1 MSLNSPDNQSTQLS
15 SSCSRVLVLSPAL
28 PFETALTVLFK
39 VSGSSYY
46 SLQVYKVS
54 SLFPTPHLCRSPLPF
69 NMFRSIPL
77 VLGVYIILA
86 SAKPLPKQSHS
97 ENKNVYSDIPTEDP
111 LDAATP
117 WDREQVDGN
126 EKHRVEATPW
136 GRDLSGEMLNQATP
150 WGISE
155 DAEQDE
161 DKENATRAPLKEA
174 TPWALLKK
182 VKEAKETK
190 EGEAMKKLEQ
200 EVMEKIE
207 QEVREEK
214 TTWEPAAEATPW
226 GRAEKLKENDKE
238 REKST
243 RAPLVEATP
252 WGFHDLATPW
262 GRVDLPNLEKV
273 TMMI

>member
-1 MSLNSPDNQSTQLS
+1 
-15 SSCSRVLVLSPAL
+15 
-28 PFETALTVLFK
+28 
-39 VSGSSYY
+39 
-46 SLQVYKVS
+46 
-54 SLFPTPHLCRSPLPF
+54 
-69 NMFRSIPL
+69 MFRSIPL
-77 VLGVYIILA
+77 VLGVYIILV

-97 ENKNVYSDIPTEDP
+97 ENKNVFSDIPTGDP

-117 WDREQVDGN
+117 WDRKQVDGN
-126 EKHRVEATPW
+126 EEPRVEATPW

-150 WGISE
+150 WGLIE
-155 DAEQDE
+155 DVEQDE
-161 DKENATRAPLKEA
+161 DEENATRAPLKEA
-174 TPWALLKK
+174 TPWGLLKK
-182 VKEAKETK
+182 VKEAKE
-190 EGEAMKKLEQ
+190 GEAMTVIKQ
-200 EVMEKIE
+200 EVMDKIE
-207 QEVREEK
+207 QEVMDKIEQEAREEK

-243 RAPLVEATP
+243 REPLVEATP

>member
-1 MSLNSPDNQSTQLS
+1 
-15 SSCSRVLVLSPAL
+15 
-28 PFETALTVLFK
+28 
-39 VSGSSYY
+39 
-46 SLQVYKVS
+46 
-54 SLFPTPHLCRSPLPF
+54 
-69 NMFRSIPL
+69 MFRSVPL
-77 VLGVYIILA
+77 VLGLYIILV
-86 SAKPLPKQSHS
+86 SAKPLPKQYHS

-117 WDREQVDGN
+117 WDRKHVDGN
-126 EKHRVEATPW
+126 EGHRVEATPR

-150 WGISE
+150 WGVSE

-161 DKENATRAPLKEA
+161 NEENATRAPLKEA
-174 TPWALLKK
+174 TPWGLLKK
-182 VKEAKETK
+182 VKEAKE
-190 EGEAMKKLEQ
+190 GEAMKKIEQ
-200 EVMEKIE
+200 EVMDKIE
-207 QEVREEK
+207 QEAREEK

-243 RAPLVEATP
+243 REPLVEATP
-252 WGFHDLATPW
+252 WGVHDLATPW